1 MLLWVVNKIIKCI
14 TNLIL
19 KIDGADL
26 AKVPQEGPLI
36 AAANHV
42 NFLDAPVIITHLYPR
57 KTTGLVKKETWD
69 KPFLAFLFNLWEGIP
84 IDRDIADF
92 AAFKQAKQALKD
104 KKILA
109 VALEGTRSED
119 GRLIRGKPG
128 ISILASQTEAPIIP
142 IAYWGHENFLRNI
155 KHLKRTPMNIKVGK
169 PFRLDFSGKTKSKEL
184 MQEAA
189 DAVMLEIKKLLP
201 EKYHGV
207 YSEIS
212 VDDEGLI
219 RYLD

>member
-104 KKILA
+104 
-109 VALEGTRSED
+109 
-119 GRLIRGKPG
+119 
-128 ISILASQTEAPIIP
+128 
-142 IAYWGHENFLRNI
+142 
-155 KHLKRTPMNIKVGK
+155 
-169 PFRLDFSGKTKSKEL
+169 
-184 MQEAA
+184 
-189 DAVMLEIKKLLP
+189 
-201 EKYHGV
+201 
-207 YSEIS
+207 
-212 VDDEGLI
+212 
-219 RYLD
+219 